1 MAVLDVVRKVKPV
14 FDLKASPL
22 KAWHIYGPRRQG
34 WQLDKMVIGVDEV
47 FHYPGLLLGLV
58 PGVFRRGLR
67 VAAVGDCVDRG
78 QLKQDILLAVG
89 GSAEPCRH
97 VHFLP
102 TSNIGQDQMVALI

>member
-1 MAVLDVVRKVKPV
+1 MAVLDVVRKVEPV

-34 WQLDKMVIGVDEV
+34 WQLNKMVIGVYDV

-58 PGVFRRGLR
+58 PGVFRCGLR

-78 QLKQDILLAVG
+78 QL
-89 GSAEPCRH
+89 
-97 VHFLP
+97 
-102 TSNIGQDQMVALI
+102 